1 MLIGLAL
8 RIGMTLRVS
17 GEDAFAGWDGHEY
30 YAYAQSM
37 LHGQWD
43 NYARISRVI
52 RPPFYPIFLT
62 PFAALTSRIWPIQ
75 IAQCILGVVL
85 CFILANVALRWRN
98 QRAGNAAL
106 VLALVNPFLIY
117 YCSFILTETVFM
129 SLLWSGMLCLL
140 LLSKSAGPSQSKLL
154 IIGGVVIALACLTR
168 PTLQPFLVVAA
179 LWIGWSSF
187 RQTNALRALAQM
199 AIFTMIVSAV
209 ILPVMIRNWR
219 VRGDFS
225 LSPYGTRLIHA
236 MGNSPDYLRVYRS
249 TTKEEYYRAQ
259 DEMARKASLEVPPAV
274 LIGEAEALRTSHPR
288 DWWIL
293 QLYKFKHFWT
303 PWLNP
308 LIFSRAQVALSA
320 VAATPLF
327 VWALLEL
334 GRQRRRL
341 DRFLILLL
349 GLIGTGYLVAGFLFH
364 VQVRYRV
371 PFVDVSFLVLSASLL
386 GRYNFAALKQR
397 LRLYFTAKE
406 KHTFGAAVREY

>member
-30 YAYAQSM
+30 YAYAQSI

-43 NYARISRVI
+43 NYARISQVI

-75 IAQCILGVVL
+75 IAQCILGVIL
-85 CFILANVALRWRN
+85 CFVLANIALRWRN

-117 YCSFILTETVFM
+117 YCSFVLTETVFM

-140 LLSKSAGPSQSKLL
+140 LLCEPGAQNQSKLL
-154 IIGGVVIALACLTR
+154 IIAGVILALACLTR
-168 PTLQPFLVVAA
+168 PTLQPFLIVAA
-179 LWIGWSSF
+179 LSIGWFSF
-187 RQTNALRALAQM
+187 KQTNLMKALARM
-199 AIFTMIVSAV
+199 AIFTMIVSAM
-209 ILPVMIRNWR
+209 ILPFMIRNWR

-236 MGNSPDYLRVYRS
+236 MGNSPDYLRVFRS
-249 TTKEEYYRAQ
+249 TTRQEYYRAQ
-259 DEMARKASLEVPPAV
+259 DEMARKASVDESPDV
-274 LIGEAEALRTSHPR
+274 LIREAEDLRTHHSR

-308 LIFSRAQVALSA
+308 LIFSPAQVVLSA

-327 VWALLEL
+327 LLALVEL
-334 GRQRRRL
+334 WWQRRRL
-341 DRFLILLL
+341 DRFVILLL
-349 GLIGTGYLVAGFLFH
+349 GVIGTGYLVAGFLFH

-371 PFVDVSFLVLSASLL
+371 PFVDVSFLLLSASLL
-386 GRYNFAALKQR
+386 GRFDFAALKQR
-397 LRLYFTAKE
+397 LRAYFTAKE
-406 KHTFGAAVREY
+406 KHTLGLPVREY